1 MAIRILN
8 VGAAAGVLSVSF
20 NKGIRG
26 EPGRMV
32 VKKIG
37 SGTASFAGS
46 APTEIGGFSLG
57 GNWKLLSSMTGEE
70 PGGSVTTQEFI
81 DGSYILDTK
90 NIILFKRNIN
100 GADATYSVTKTV
112 KIPSVSFSF
121 SGSSGSFTISMIDK
135 DITVER
141 KKTNNTSGGVL
152 GEEEWSSNPCEP
164 STVSYNCS
172 EALSLIGVGGGGG
185 SARCSFEGSYR
196 SVLGSI
202 AAKLGKTWYWD
213 GAGPKFFDNSNSS
226 LPGAPGGQCTVYS
239 SQIGQTLEGSMSIAS
254 WTYQRLKTPNRS
266 AKRTVEVYEYPHTGA
281 TLHPEYPTDQQ
292 FIYDTVPSLQEHD
305 AYEAANGFNY
315 GPLRK
320 LGNEITDDF
329 TMLFATLV
337 FQATLDFMNTFGI
350 QYTYQGGVPAL
361 GTGLREQIFAA
372 MGVREEYTR
381 WGTSGFV
388 RIVGGWSKKYY
399 EKEPTTEIFYAAP
412 TINSHT
418 FSGNGVNWKTVDV
431 NVEPSPERRGLNKFA
446 DTFEDQNG
454 IVRIGTWRGVSVD
467 VKEQEPG
474 TGTDS
479 EAWGMAVADCM
490 GGVSGEVLRY
500 IMDGPLAF
508 KEGRGAFKNL
518 LDNGY
523 QVWYVVPPNSAIE
536 KGFGGGGG
544 DDDNGSINNNDAT
557 QTADYVDP
565 NEFPELVTEEQQES
579 EDEAKE
585 YDDPCEDLI
594 SKATD
599 AESEGDDK
607 PIIIGDKKKRPGI
620 TGAAGT
626 RYSYSVSAR
635 GVRGE
640 VAFVTPSKSDFQ
652 WKVKT
657 TYQFSVIAEG
667 TTDVSNVWTKTGSI
681 DATEDV
687 LNHSIIVTE
696 IPSPEQVPEDV
707 EVPAGA
713 SSPGP
718 VPVAEYVVNGF
729 YLPTDHPALDSLS
742 ATLDPQEGLVVS
754 YRYKG
759 QRPQPVSNT
768 LVVSPNAYQVNI
780 NVS

>member
-26 EPGRMV
+26 EPGKMV

-37 SGTASFAGS
+37 SGTASFGGS
-46 APTEIGGFSLG
+46 APTQIGGFSLG
-57 GNWKLLSSMTGEE
+57 GNWKLISSMTGEE

-81 DGSYILDTK
+81 DGSYILDIK

-100 GADATYSVTKTV
+100 GTDATYSVTKTV

-121 SGSSGSFTISMIDK
+121 NGGGGSFTITMIDK
-135 DITVER
+135 NITVER
-141 KKTNNTSGGVL
+141 KKSNSTSGGIL
-152 GEEEWSSNPCEP
+152 GQEEWSSNPCEP
-164 STVSYNCS
+164 SAVSYPCS
-172 EALSLIGVGGGGG
+172 EALSLIGVTGAGG
-185 SARCSFEGSYR
+185 SADCSFEGSYR
-196 SVLGSI
+196 SVLGNI

-213 GAGPKFFDNSNSS
+213 GTGPRFFDSSNQNS
-226 LPGAPGGQCTVYS
+226 LPDAPGDPCTVYS
-239 SQIGQTLEGSMSIAS
+239 KQTGQTLEGSMSIAS
-254 WTYQRLKTPNRS
+254 WTYQRLKVPNRS
-266 AKRTVEVYEYPHTGA
+266 AKRTVEVYEYPHTDA

-292 FIYDTVPSLQEHD
+292 FINDTVPSLQEHD
-305 AYEAANGFNY
+305 AYVAANGFNY
-315 GPLRK
+315 GPLKK
-320 LGNEITDDF
+320 LGHEITDDY
-329 TMLFATLV
+329 TMMFATFV
-337 FQATLDFMNTFGI
+337 FQISLDFMNTFGI
-350 QYTYQGGVPAL
+350 PYSASSGG
-361 GTGLREQIFAA
+361 GLREAVFAA

-381 WGTSGFV
+381 WGTSGLV

-399 EKEPTTEIFYAAP
+399 EKEPTSEIFYQAP

-418 FSGNGVNWKTVDV
+418 FTGSGTNWKTVDV
-431 NVEPSPERRGLNKFA
+431 TVEPSPERRGLNRFA
-446 DTFEDQNG
+446 DTYEDENG

-467 VKEQEPG
+467 VKEAEPG

-500 IMDGPLAF
+500 VMDGALAF
-508 KEGRGAFKNL
+508 KENRGNFKNL

-523 QVWYVVPPNSAIE
+523 QIWYIVPPNWPIVVGSGA
-536 KGFGGGGG
+536 GG
-544 DDDNGSINNNDAT
+544 DDDNGNINNNDAT

-565 NEFPELVTEEQQES
+565 NELPPVINEEQQET

-594 SKATD
+594 QKAAD
-599 AESEGDDK
+599 DEADGDDE
-607 PIIIGDKKKRPGI
+607 PIIVGEKDKRPGL
-620 TGAAGT
+620 TSAAGT
-626 RYSYSVSAR
+626 RYSYTVNAR
-635 GVRGE
+635 NVRGS
-640 VAFVTPSKSDFQ
+640 VTFVTPSQSSFQ

-657 TYQFSVIAEG
+657 TYQFSIIAEG

-681 DATEDV
+681 DATGDV
-687 LNHSIIVTE
+687 LNHSIVVTE
-696 IPSPEQVPEDV
+696 IPSPEQVEEEVDVPE
-707 EVPAGA
+707 A
-713 SSPGP
+713 SSSTGP

-759 QRPQPVSNT
+759 VRPQPVSNT
-768 LVVSPNAYQVNI
+768 MIISPSAYQVNI